1 MEKFSSE
8 YFKKLAKDIMFELTD
23 QEVEELKVEF
33 QALEQHVKV
42 LDEIDTTNVEEMIYP
57 YEMETTFIREDE
69 VAYVISHEDAMKNVK
84 SVKIAHVHV
93 PKVVK

>member
-8 YFKKLAKDIMFELTD
+8 YFRKLARDIMFDLTD
-23 QEVEELKVEF
+23 EEVEDLKVEF
-33 QALEQHVKV
+33 KALEQQVEL
-42 LDEIDTTNVEEMIYP
+42 LDEIDTTNVEEMVFP
-57 YEMETTFIREDE
+57 YEIITTFIREDE
-69 VAYVISHEDAMKNVK
+69 VAHVISHEDAMKNVK